1 MQKNQQPH
9 LKLPGVAAL
18 TWVIVA
24 QYVSFPLSPTLPLP
38 QNASSPPHPK
48 LPLTSPLPG
57 ALSNLQAAEHQCFT
71 GILAFAAGT
80 ELLQLWHWVSAE
92 GPQNLLYRATVTLS
106 SGRGPAVRTQDWA
119 LSYCAPL

>member
-24 QYVSFPLSPTLPLP
+24 QYVSFLLSPTLPLP

-71 GILAFAAGT
+71 GILAFAQW
-80 ELLQLWHWVSAE
+80 QL
-92 GPQNLLYRATVTLS
+92 
-106 SGRGPAVRTQDWA
+106 A
-119 LSYCAPL
+119 LSYCSSGTGSVLRALKIYFTGQL